1 MKLADLHTG
10 EFGIITKV
18 QGIGAFRKRI
28 MEMGF
33 IKGKK
38 IYVVKNAPLKDPIE
52 YNIMGYEV
60 SLRRSEAALIEIIT
74 EEEARVYSKE
84 KTNDPYNGVFTEEKL
99 RRTAVERG
107 RVIEVVMVGNPNS
120 GKTTLFNWASNSRE
134 HVGNYAGVTV
144 DSKTAEFKHKGYTIK
159 ITDLP
164 GTYSLTAYSPEE
176 IYVRKFIANN
186 HPDIVINVV
195 DASNLERNLYLT
207 TQLIDMDIKI
217 VMALNM
223 YDELMEKGHQFKYEM
238 LGKMLGIPII
248 PTIGSKGKGVAELMD
263 KIVYM
268 FNDKEKIRRHIHIN
282 YGKEVE
288 QSILALRSL
297 IRAEVNQGITLN
309 FSSRFMAVKL
319 LENDPE
325 IHKIISHYKNYKE
338 IKKTAHEEIKKLE
351 AALLDDSETII
362 TDAKYGFINGAL
374 KETYSGQYSKKK
386 LKSVIIDNV
395 ITHKY
400 WGFPIFI
407 FLLWFIFETTF
418 SAGQYPVNW
427 IDQGVLLFSNVLSN
441 VLPDGSLKDLL
452 INGVIG
458 GVGGV
463 LVFLPN
469 ILILFFFISLMEDTG
484 YMARAAFIMD
494 KIMHKIGL
502 HGKSFIPL
510 IMGFGCN
517 VPAIMA
523 TRTIESR
530 SSRLIT
536 MLINPFFSCSARLPV
551 YVLII
556 GAFSPRYPGFILF
569 AVYIFG
575 IILAAI
581 MAIIFRK
588 LIFRKV
594 EVPFVMELPPYR
606 IPNPRTTIKHMWHK
620 AEQYLRKMGGI
631 ILTAS
636 VIIWALGYF
645 PRQTEYTQNYDAK
658 IAMVENTYNAQST
671 NASNSVERATL
682 NDIKDNEINRL
693 LIEKQSEHQQQS
705 YAGQIGKWIEPA
717 IAPLGFD
724 WRMGVALLSGIA
736 AKEVIIST
744 MGILYNVDIGKDDN
758 QKLINRLRESTHQNG
773 VLAGKNIFNPAAAL
787 SFLVFILIYFP
798 CVAVVAAMA
807 KESGSWKLTA
817 FAVFYTTI
825 LAWIMSFLVFNG
837 IQLIS

>member
-10 EFGIITKV
+10 EYGIITKV

-38 IYVVKNAPLKDPIE
+38 IQVVKNAPLKDPIE
-52 YNIMGYEV
+52 YNILGYEV
-60 SLRRSEAALIEIIT
+60 SLRRSEAALIEVIT
-74 EEEARVYSKE
+74 EEEARQY
-84 KTNDPYNGVFTEEKL
+84 DPNKYNNSYNGVFTEEKL
-99 RRTAVERG
+99 RRTAVEHG
-107 RVIEVVMVGNPNS
+107 RVIEVAMIGNPNS
-120 GKTTLFNWASNSRE
+120 GKTSLFNWASNSRE

-144 DSKTAEFKHKGYTIK
+144 DSKTAEFRHKGYTIK

-176 IYVRKFIANN
+176 IYVRKYIASN
-186 HPDIVINVV
+186 HPDIIINVV

-207 TQLIDMDIKI
+207 TQLIDMDVKI

-223 YDELMEKGHQFKYEM
+223 YDELQQKGHKFNYEM

-248 PTIGSKGKGVAELMD
+248 PTIGSKGKGIPELMD

-282 YGKEVE
+282 YGKDVE
-288 QSILALRSL
+288 QSILVLRSL
-297 IRAEVNQGITLN
+297 IRSEVNQGIMVN
-309 FSSRFMAVKL
+309 FSSRFLAVKL
-319 LENDPE
+319 LENDTE
-325 IHKIISHYKNYKE
+325 VHKIISVFKNYEE
-338 IKKTAHEEIKKLE
+338 IKKTARQEIKKLE
-351 AALLDDSETII
+351 IALRADSETVI
-362 TDAKYGFINGAL
+362 TDAKYGFITGAL
-374 KETYSGQYSKKK
+374 KETYSGQYSRQK
-386 LKSVIIDNV
+386 LKSVLIDNV
-395 ITHKY
+395 LTHKY
-400 WGFPIFI
+400 WGFPVFI
-407 FLLWFIFETTF
+407 FFLWFIFETTF
-418 SAGQYPVNW
+418 KLGEYPMNW
-427 IDQGVLLFSNVLSN
+427 IDQGVISLSSVLGN
-441 VLPDGSLKDLL
+441 VLPNGSLKDLL
-452 INGVIG
+452 LQGIIG

-530 SSRLIT
+530 SSRIIT

-556 GAFSPRYPGFILF
+556 AAFAPKHPGFVLF
-569 AVYIFG
+569 AIYIFG
-575 IILAAI
+575 IIMAAL

-588 LIFRKV
+588 LIFKKV

-606 IPNPRTTIKHMWHK
+606 IPNPRSTIKHMWHK

-645 PRQTEYTQNYDAK
+645 PREVKYSRNYDSKIAAIQKEYTQKQA
-658 IAMVENTYNAQST
+658 ENTIPSKLQKL
-671 NASNSVERATL
+671 EEE
-682 NDIKDNEINRL
+682 KDAAVNRL
-693 LIEKQSEHQQQS
+693 NIEKQSDHQQQS
-705 YAGQIGKWIEPA
+705 YAGKIGKWIEPA
-717 IAPLGFD
+717 IEPLGFD

-744 MGILYNVDIGKDDN
+744 MGILYDVDTSEGDE
-758 QKLINRLRESTHQNG
+758 QKLINRLAESTYSEG
-773 VLAGKNIFNPAAAL
+773 KLAGKNIFNPAAAL

-807 KESGSWKLTA
+807 KESGSWKLTS
-817 FAVFYTTI
+817 FAVVYTTA
-825 LAWIMSFLVFNG
+825 LAWIVSFLVFNG

>member
-10 EFGIITKV
+10 EYGIITKV

-38 IYVVKNAPLKDPIE
+38 IQVVKNAPLRDPIE

-60 SLRRSEAALIEIIT
+60 SLRRSEAALIEVIT
-74 EEEARVYSKE
+74 EEEARQYEHE
-84 KTNDPYNGVFTEEKL
+84 KHNDSYNGVFTEEKL
-99 RRTAVERG
+99 RRTAVEHG
-107 RVIEVVMVGNPNS
+107 RVIEVVMIGNPNS
-120 GKTTLFNWASNSRE
+120 GKTSLFNWASNSRE

-144 DSKTAEFKHKGYTIK
+144 DSKTAEFRHKGYTIK

-176 IYVRKFIANN
+176 IYVRKYIANN
-186 HPDIVINVV
+186 HPDIIINVV

-207 TQLIDMDIKI
+207 TQLIDMDVKI

-223 YDELMEKGHQFKYEM
+223 YDELQQKGHKFSYEM

-248 PTIGSKGKGVAELMD
+248 PTIGSKGKGITELMD

-282 YGKEVE
+282 YGKDVE

-297 IRAEVNQGITLN
+297 IRSEVNQGIMVN
-309 FSSRFMAVKL
+309 FSSRFLAVKL
-319 LENDPE
+319 LENDTE
-325 IHKIISHYKNYKE
+325 VHKIISVFKNYE
-338 IKKTAHEEIKKLE
+338 DIKKTASQEIKKLE
-351 AALLDDSETII
+351 NALRADSETII
-362 TDAKYGFINGAL
+362 TDAKYGFITGAL
-374 KETYSGQYSKKK
+374 KETYSGQYSRQK

-395 ITHKY
+395 LTHKY
-400 WGFPIFI
+400 WGFPVFI
-407 FLLWFIFETTF
+407 FFLWFIFETTF
-418 SAGQYPVNW
+418 KLGEYPMNW
-427 IDQGVLLFSNVLSN
+427 IDQGVIYLSSVLGN

-452 INGVIG
+452 LQGIIG

-530 SSRLIT
+530 SSRIIT

-556 GAFSPRYPGFILF
+556 AAFSPKYPGFILF
-569 AVYIFG
+569 AMYILG

-588 LIFRKV
+588 LIFKKV

-606 IPNPRTTIKHMWHK
+606 IPNPRSTIKHMWHK

-645 PRQTEYTQNYDAK
+645 PREVKYSKDYDAQIASLEKAQMQTSAAMDNSIELQK
-658 IAMVENTYNAQST
+658 IEEKNKA
-671 NASNSVERATL
+671 
-682 NDIKDNEINRL
+682 EINSL

-705 YAGQIGKWIEPA
+705 YAGKIGKWIEPA
-717 IAPLGFD
+717 IEPLGFD

-744 MGILYNVDIGKDDN
+744 MGILYNVDTSEGDE
-758 QKLINRLRESTHQNG
+758 QKLINRLRESTHSEG
-773 VLAGKNIFNPAAAL
+773 ELKGKSIFNPAAAL
-787 SFLVFILIYFP
+787 SFMVFILIYFP

-807 KESGSWKLTA
+807 KESGSWKLTS
-817 FAVFYTTI
+817 FAVVYTTA